1 MQQVIIVLADTTEQA
16 EKNEEFIELVQAADM
31 EIKETF
37 TQNLK
42 SITLRT
48 YIGTGK
54 M

>member
-42 SITLRT
+42 SITENLYWYRQ
-48 YIGTGK
+48 

>member
-42 SITLRT
+42 KHYAENLYR
-48 YIGTGK
+48 YR
-54 M
+54 

>member
-37 TQNLK
+37 TQKSEKHYAENLY
-42 SITLRT
+42 R
-48 YIGTGK
+48 YR
-54 M
+54 